1 MSVQVWQLIED
12 SRKVRKV
19 LEPGNVRIP
28 PKKIMKIGKIRCPI
42 HEDLWIRKDIHTFRG
57 LLRNYPLV
65 NVDKTME
72 NHHFIAGYIHYFYG
86 HFPSLCQF
94 TKGYLDK
101 ICTMASHGNFRRS
114 LFSNRW
120 NFLGASR
127 QRGQKYGR
135 NEPWDVV
142 LRYDTHFPS
151 FSIQFR

>member
-1 MSVQVWQLIED
+1 MILALIQPQKHWFLRISNLLHSSKPFLRPVTSSDERPSLVADRRLKEGAKGAWAGQRKD
-12 SRKVRKV
+12 S
-19 LEPGNVRIP
+19 

-57 LLRNYPLV
+57 LLRNYS
-65 NVDKTME
+65 DE
-72 NHHFIAGYIHYFYG
+72 
-86 HFPSLCQF
+86 
-94 TKGYLDK
+94 
-101 ICTMASHGNFRRS
+101 ICTMASHIIPFERRS